1 MHGDR
6 TVVDTGIELK
16 MELRKALEELR
27 KLEKRKFE
35 QSIDLLV
42 SLKGID
48 PKKDN
53 VSAIVDIPNKIK
65 DKKVC
70 AFLTKKSDA
79 VDSVVNLDFPK
90 YKDKKQL
97 KNLVKK
103 YDFFISAA
111 QLMPSVATNFGRI
124 LGPAGK
130 MPSPQ
135 LGILPNEDE
144 KSIKTVLERITK
156 SIKIRVKEAAIK
168 VSIGKENM
176 KDEDLVANINA
187 VYTGLVNALP
197 VKKDNVK
204 KVMIKLTMSKPIAV
218 EMK

>member
-1 MHGDR
+1 MGPSHNVEDIGD
-6 TVVDTGIELK
+6 K
-16 MELRKALEELR
+16 MELRQALAELR

-35 QSIDLLV
+35 QSIDLLI

-53 VSAIVDIPNKIK
+53 IATIVFIPNKVK

-70 AFLTKKSDA
+70 GFLTKKSDA
-79 VDSVVNLDFPK
+79 VKTVTNLDFPK
-90 YKDKKQL
+90 YKDKKTL
-97 KNLVKK
+97 KNLVKEF
-103 YDFFISAA
+103 DFFIAA
-111 QLMPSVATNFGRI
+111 APLMPSVATTFGKV

-135 LGILPNEDE
+135 LGILQVEDE
-144 KSIKTVLERITK
+144 KSIKSLLERIST
-156 SIKIRVKEAAIK
+156 SIKLRVKEASIK
-168 VSIGKENM
+168 TIIGKESM
-176 KDEDLVANINA
+176 SDEQIIANAMA
-187 VYTGLVNALP
+187 VYNGLTGVLP
-197 VKKDNVK
+197 IKKDNVK

>member
-1 MHGDR
+1 M
-6 TVVDTGIELK
+6 ELK
-16 MELRKALEELR
+16 QALAELR
-27 KLEKRKFE
+27 KLEKRKFD

-53 VSAIVDIPNKIK
+53 VAAIVEIPYKIK

-70 AFLTKKSDA
+70 GFLTKKTE
-79 VDSVVNLDFPK
+79 VVKAISNLDFPK
-90 YKDKKQL
+90 YKDKKAL
-97 KNLVKK
+97 KNLVKE
-103 YDFFISAA
+103 YDFFIAA
-111 QLMPSVATNFGRI
+111 APLMPAVATTFGKV

-135 LGILPNEDE
+135 LGILMSEDE
-144 KSIKTVLERITK
+144 NSIRGLLERISKSIKL
-156 SIKIRVKEAAIK
+156 RVKEAAVK
-168 VSIGKENM
+168 ASIGKENM
-176 KDEDLVANINA
+176 SDEQIIANVTAVYNGLVA
-187 VYTGLVNALP
+187 ALP

-204 KVMIKLTMSKPIAV
+204 KVMIKLTMSKPVQV